1 MNTQLKK
8 GTIELA
14 ILKSLSVEDNYG
26 YEIGKFIA
34 TEIDVKEGTT
44 YLILQRLEKTG
55 ILESYFHSEA
65 GSKRRKY
72 YTLTPAGT
80 EYLNSLLVEWQKL
93 SEFIERCGSAQ
104 KENNE

>member
-14 ILKSLSVEDNYG
+14 ILKSLRVKDNYG

-34 TEIDVKEGTT
+34 NEIDVKEGTT

-55 ILESYFHSEA
+55 ILASYFQSEV

-72 YTLTPAGT
+72 YTLTDQGA
-80 EYLNSLLVEWQKL
+80 EYLDSLLIEWDKL
-93 SEFIERCGSAQ
+93 TQFIENCGR
-104 KENNE
+104 